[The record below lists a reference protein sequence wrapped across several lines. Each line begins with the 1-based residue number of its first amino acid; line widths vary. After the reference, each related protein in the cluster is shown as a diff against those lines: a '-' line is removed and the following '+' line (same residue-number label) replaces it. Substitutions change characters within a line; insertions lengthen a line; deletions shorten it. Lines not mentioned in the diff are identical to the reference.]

1 MAFTDPLTLNAT
13 AFTGVSAAVDH
24 AETQRLAGG
33 SIRSAPSLVNS
44 TPQELD
50 IKHQKVKKGRYT
62 YVRSTIGLTRTGIV
76 ATGASALDPTLDHSI
91 RLVLVRPIDG
101 TAVPTTAILKQWGEL
116 LSVFGVTLSTG
127 GTPSANVA
135 KFLNMEP

>member
-1 MAFTDPLTLNAT
+1 MAFTDPLTLNAN
-13 AFTGVSAAVDH
+13 AFTGVSLAVEH
-24 AETQRLAGG
+24 AETQRVNGG
-33 SIRSAPSLVNS
+33 SIRSAPSLANS

-50 IKHQKVKKGRYT
+50 IKHQKVKRGRYT
-62 YVRSTIGLTRTGIV
+62 YVRSKIGLTRKGIIPTGG
-76 ATGASALDPTLDHSI
+76 TSLDPELSHSVY
-91 RLVLVRPIDG
+91 LVLERPTDG

-127 GTPSANVA
+127 GTPSTNVA